1 MNDIMETIGQKRVR
15 VTFNP
20 GQDQRVV
27 DIKQM
32 TADLID
38 LLDEVRNEEAIRQNV
53 SGEKLRLIA
62 LAQTAYEEAAMWAVK
77 AVTSNVM

>member
-1 MNDIMETIGQKRVR
+1 MNDVMETIGQKRIR

-20 GQDQRVV
+20 GQDQIVV
-27 DIKQM
+27 DIKQA

-38 LLDEVRNEEAIRQNV
+38 RLDDLRNAEAIKQNV

-62 LAQTAYEEAAMWAVK
+62 LAQTSYEEAAMWAVK
-77 AVTSNVM
+77 AVTSK

>member
-1 MNDIMETIGQKRVR
+1 MNDVMETIGQKRIR

-20 GQDQRVV
+20 GQDQTVV
-27 DIKQM
+27 DIKQA

-38 LLDEVRNEEAIRQNV
+38 RLDDLRNAEAIKQNV

-62 LAQTAYEEAAMWAVK
+62 LAQTSYEEAAMWAVK
-77 AVTSNVM
+77 AVTSK